1 MNRLTAIGLASLVA
15 YGVLLASKYTGV
27 ISVAHEREPTA
38 VASHEDDAARS
49 DVLAAAPAQ
58 PQPRAHV
65 VQMPAPLPRMEP
77 TRASAI
83 ALEFRATR
91 DLRAFADALEARREN
106 LTADERYFLAKALE
120 ECQFATSVNEDLAG
134 DSAHQRSAFL
144 ATLTPND
151 PINKKRIAA
160 YDAMDNTQ
168 RCLRFQGTKIS
179 SKEIDGLMSDAAQ
192 QGDPR
197 AQARLLIADI
207 TNRVNSGSKNDSSS
221 GNGTSARASAVNM
234 DDLSQ
239 LVRLLE
245 TRDPETTM
253 QVGNFLASSAMAA
266 QLRIGPQ
273 GETPEPSALLGAFSL
288 VACQQG
294 PDCISMTKDP
304 QAACAYGAYC
314 DATSYEQLFQN
325 FLASPWVYANATRYS
340 SIIMTAINSQNW
352 ALIGLQPPE
361 KRKLLSD
368 APTYTYAY
376 QMSLMR

>member
-15 YGVLLASKYTGV
+15 YGVLLASKYAGV
-27 ISVAHEREPTA
+27 VSVAQEREPTSL
-38 VASHEDDAARS
+38 ASAEDTDS
-49 DVLAAAPAQ
+49 GSGVVAAPQAQ
-58 PQPRAHV
+58 RRMSPVP
-65 VQMPAPLPRMEP
+65 MPTPLPRMEP
-77 TRASAI
+77 TRASPV
-83 ALEFRATR
+83 ALEFRSTR
-91 DLRAFADALEARREN
+91 DLRAFADSLQARRAT

-120 ECQFATSVNEDLAG
+120 ECQFATTVNEDLAAY
-134 DSAHQRSAFL
+134 SAKQRAAFL

-151 PINKKRIAA
+151 PINRKRISA

-179 SKEIDGLMSDAAQ
+179 SREIDELMNDAAQ

-197 AQARLLIADI
+197 AQARLLIADLA
-207 TNRVNSGSKNDSSS
+207 NKSSGKTDS
-221 GNGTSARASAVNM
+221 GNGTPARGVDEGDM
-234 DDLSQ
+234 SQ
-239 LVRLLE
+239 LIHLLE

-253 QVGNFLASSAMAA
+253 QVGNFLASSQMAS
-266 QLRIGPQ
+266 QLRIGPN

-294 PDCISMTKDP
+294 PDCIAMTKDP

-325 FLASPWVYANATRYS
+325 FLASPWVYSNATRYS

-361 KRKLLSD
+361 KRRAVASV
-368 APTYTYAY
+368 PTTGYTPTFA
-376 QMSLMR
+376 LMY

>member
-15 YGVLLASKYTGV
+15 YGLLLASKYAGV
-27 ISVAHEREPTA
+27 VSVAQEREPTPL
-38 VASHEDDAARS
+38 ASAQLEPQSSLGAI
-49 DVLAAAPAQ
+49 APQAQ
-58 PQPRAHV
+58 RRLSPVP
-65 VQMPAPLPRMEP
+65 MPTPLPRMEP
-77 TRASAI
+77 TRASPV
-83 ALEFRATR
+83 ALEFRSTR
-91 DLRAFADALEARREN
+91 DLRAFTDALQARRSI

-120 ECQFATSVNEDLAG
+120 ECQFATTVNEDLAAY
-134 DSAHQRSAFL
+134 STKQRNAFL
-144 ATLTPND
+144 ATLTPSD
-151 PINKKRIAA
+151 PINRKRISA
-160 YDAMDNTQ
+160 YDAMDNSQ

-179 SKEIDGLMSDAAQ
+179 SREIDELMSDAAQ

-197 AQARLLIADI
+197 AQARLLIADLASK
-207 TNRVNSGSKNDSSS
+207 NSGKTDTSS
-221 GNGTSARASAVNM
+221 GTAARGVDESDMA
-234 DDLSQ
+234 Q
-239 LVRLLE
+239 LIHLLE

-253 QVGNFLASSAMAA
+253 QVGNFLASSQMAQ
-266 QLRIGPQ
+266 QLHIGPN

-325 FLASPWVYANATRYS
+325 FLASPWVYSNATRYS

-361 KRKLLSD
+361 KRRAVTSV
-368 APTYTYAY
+368 PTTGYTPTFA
-376 QMSLMR
+376 LMY

>member
-27 ISVAHEREPTA
+27 ASIANEREPTA
-38 VASHEDDAARS
+38 TVSHDEGSRS
-49 DVLAAAPAQ
+49 AVVAAAPAQ
-58 PQPRAHV
+58 PQPHPRIIA
-65 VQMPAPLPRMEP
+65 MPAPLPRMEP

-91 DLRAFADALEARREN
+91 DLRAFADGLEARRAY
-106 LTADERYFLAKALE
+106 LSADERYFLAKALE
-120 ECQFATSVNEDLAG
+120 ECQFATSVNEDLAAY
-134 DSAHQRSAFL
+134 SARQRNAFL
-144 ATLTPND
+144 ATLTPSD
-151 PINKKRIAA
+151 PINRKRIAA

-179 SKEIDGLMSDAAQ
+179 SREIEDLMADAAQ

-207 TNRVNSGSKNDSSS
+207 TNKVNTGSKSD
-221 GNGTSARASAVNM
+221 GATSARATGVNM
-234 DDLSQ
+234 DDVSQ

-253 QVGNFLASSAMAA
+253 QVGNFLASSAMVT

-294 PDCISMTKDP
+294 PDCISMTRDP

-368 APTYTYAY
+368 APTYTYSY
-376 QMSLMR
+376 QMALMR

>member
-15 YGVLLASKYTGV
+15 YGFLVATKYAGVVSIARERDPTPIAKHDEVAPRSSIVAMAPPEQVHPKALA
-27 ISVAHEREPTA
+27 
-38 VASHEDDAARS
+38 
-49 DVLAAAPAQ
+49 
-58 PQPRAHV
+58 
-65 VQMPAPLPRMEP
+65 MPAPLPRIEP
-77 TRASAI
+77 TRASAV
-83 ALEFRATR
+83 AVDFRATR
-91 DLRAFADALEARREN
+91 DLRAFADALEARRPY

-120 ECQFATSVNEDLAG
+120 ECQFATTVNEDLAAY
-134 DSAHQRSAFL
+134 SARQRNAFL
-144 ATLTPND
+144 ATLTQND
-151 PINKKRIAA
+151 PINRKRIAA
-160 YDAMDNTQ
+160 YDAMDNSQ

-179 SKEIDGLMSDAAQ
+179 SKEIEDLMADAAQ
-192 QGDPR
+192 EGDPR

-207 TNRVNSGSKNDSSS
+207 TNKVNGGGKADGSGT
-221 GNGTSARASAVNM
+221 TSRGVNV
-234 DDLSQ
+234 DDVSQ
-239 LVRLLE
+239 LIRLLE

-253 QVGNFLASSAMAA
+253 QVGNFLASSAMVS

-325 FLASPWVYANATRYS
+325 FLASPWVYSNAARYS
-340 SIIMTAINSQNW
+340 SMIMTAINSQNW

-368 APTYTYAY
+368 VPTYTYSYSMAS
-376 QMSLMR
+376 MH

>member
-38 VASHEDDAARS
+38 IASHEDDAARS
-49 DVLAAAPAQ
+49 AVVAAAPAQ

-91 DLRAFADALEARREN
+91 DLRAFADALEARRAT

-120 ECQFATSVNEDLAG
+120 ECQFATSVNEDLAAY
-134 DSAHQRSAFL
+134 SAHQRTAFL

-151 PINKKRIAA
+151 PINKKRVAA

-179 SKEIDGLMSDAAQ
+179 SKEIEDLMADAAQ

-207 TNRVNSGSKNDSSS
+207 TNRVNSGSKTDSGS
-221 GNGTSARASAVNM
+221 NARATGVNM
-234 DDLSQ
+234 EDVSQ

-253 QVGNFLASSAMAA
+253 QVGNFLASSAMAS

-361 KRKLLSD
+361 KRKAVTAVPATMFTPSLALS
-368 APTYTYAY
+368 Y
-376 QMSLMR
+376 

>member
-15 YGVLLASKYTGV
+15 YGALVASKYTGFV
-27 ISVAHEREPTA
+27 SIAHEREPTA
-38 VASHEDDAARS
+38 IAAHDDASPRS
-49 DVLAAAPAQ
+49 EIVAAAPAQ
-58 PQPRAHV
+58 SQSRPHAIT
-65 VQMPAPLPRMEP
+65 MPAPLPRMEP
-77 TRASAI
+77 TRASAT

-91 DLRAFADALEARREN
+91 DLRAFTDALEARRPN

-120 ECQFATSVNEDLAG
+120 ECQFATSVNEDLAAFG
-134 DSAHQRSAFL
+134 ARQRNAFL

-151 PINKKRIAA
+151 PINRKRIAA

-179 SKEIDGLMSDAAQ
+179 SKEIEDLMADAAQ

-197 AQARLLIADI
+197 AQARLLIADL
-207 TNRVNSGSKNDSSS
+207 TNKVNSGGKSDS
-221 GNGTSARASAVNM
+221 GTTSRGASVSM
-234 DDLSQ
+234 DDVSQ
-239 LVRLLE
+239 LIHLLE

-253 QVGNFLASSAMAA
+253 QVGNFLSSSAMVT

-294 PDCISMTKDP
+294 PDCISMTRDP

-325 FLASPWVYANATRYS
+325 FLASPWVYSNATRYS
-340 SIIMTAINSQNW
+340 GIIMTAINSQNW

-361 KRKLLSD
+361 KRKVLSD
-368 APTYTYAY
+368 APTYTYSY
-376 QMSLMR
+376 QMALMR

>member
-27 ISVAHEREPTA
+27 VSIANEREPTA
-38 VASHEDDAARS
+38 LASPQDGASQSSIVAT
-49 DVLAAAPAQ
+49 APMQAQ
-58 PQPRAHV
+58 PHARTVP
-65 VQMPAPLPRMEP
+65 MPAPLPRMEP
-77 TRASAI
+77 TRASPI
-83 ALEFRATR
+83 AVEFRSTR
-91 DLRAFADALEARREN
+91 DLRAFADGLEARRPN

-120 ECQFATSVNEDLAG
+120 ECQFATSVNEDLAAY
-134 DSAHQRSAFL
+134 SARQRTAFL

-151 PINKKRIAA
+151 PINRKRLAA

-179 SKEIDGLMSDAAQ
+179 SKEIDELMSDAAQ

-207 TNRVNSGSKNDSSS
+207 TNRVNSGSKMD
-221 GNGTSARASAVNM
+221 GGTTARQGVNM
-234 DDLSQ
+234 DDVSQ
-239 LVRLLE
+239 LVHLLE

-253 QVGNFLASSAMAA
+253 QVGNFLASSAMVN

-340 SIIMTAINSQNW
+340 AIIMTAINSQNW

-376 QMSLMR
+376 QMTLMR

>member
-1 MNRLTAIGLASLVA
+1 MNRLTAIGMASLVA

-38 VASHEDDAARS
+38 IASHEDAAAGS
-49 DVLAAAPAQ
+49 AIVAAAPAQ

-91 DLRAFADALEARREN
+91 DLRAFADALQSRGN

-120 ECQFATSVNEDLAG
+120 ECQFATSVNEDLAAY
-134 DSAHQRSAFL
+134 SAHQRNAFL

-179 SKEIDGLMSDAAQ
+179 SKEIDALMSDAAQ

-197 AQARLLIADI
+197 AQARLLVADI
-207 TNRVNSGSKNDSSS
+207 TNRVNASKNDSSA
-221 GNGTSARASAVNM
+221 GTSARATGVNM
-234 DDLSQ
+234 EDVTQ

-253 QVGNFLASSAMAA
+253 QVGNFLASSAMAS

-340 SIIMTAINSQNW
+340 SIIQTAINSQNW

>member
-15 YGVLLASKYTGV
+15 YGLLLASKYAGV
-27 ISVAHEREPTA
+27 LSVAQEREPTLA
-38 VASHEDDAARS
+38 LAHEAASSSGSGSVA
-49 DVLAAAPAQ
+49 
-58 PQPRAHV
+58 PQAERRVNPV
-65 VQMPAPLPRMEP
+65 PMPTPLPRMEP
-77 TRASAI
+77 TRASPV
-83 ALEFRATR
+83 ALEFRSTR
-91 DLRAFADALEARREN
+91 DLRAFADAIEARRPN

-120 ECQFATSVNEDLAG
+120 ECQFATTVNEDLAAY
-134 DSAHQRSAFL
+134 STRQRNAFL
-144 ATLTPND
+144 ATLTPSD
-151 PINKKRIAA
+151 PINRKRIAA

-179 SKEIDGLMSDAAQ
+179 SREIEDLMNDAAQ

-197 AQARLLIADI
+197 AQARLLIADLSSK
-207 TNRVNSGSKNDSSS
+207 TSGKTDSATATPSRSVNEDDM
-221 GNGTSARASAVNM
+221 SA
-234 DDLSQ
+234 LI
-239 LVRLLE
+239 RLLE

-253 QVGNFLASSAMAA
+253 QVGNFLATGQMAT
-266 QLRIGPQ
+266 QLRIGPN
-273 GETPEPSALLGAFSL
+273 GETPEPSAILGAFSL

-325 FLASPWVYANATRYS
+325 FLASPWVYSNATRYS

-361 KRKLLSD
+361 KRRAVTSVP
-368 APTYTYAY
+368 ATSFTPTLALTY
-376 QMSLMR
+376 

>member
-27 ISVAHEREPTA
+27 ISVAHEREPTVIA
-38 VASHEDDAARS
+38 PHADDAARS
-49 DVLAAAPAQ
+49 AVAATAPAQ

-65 VQMPAPLPRMEP
+65 AQMPAPLPRLEP

-91 DLRAFADALEARREN
+91 DLRAFADALEARRET

-134 DSAHQRSAFL
+134 FSAHQRTAFL

-151 PINKKRIAA
+151 PINRKRIAA

-179 SKEIDGLMSDAAQ
+179 SKEIDALMSDAAQ

-207 TNRVNSGSKNDSSS
+207 TNRVNSGSKTESS
-221 GNGTSARASAVNM
+221 GTSARATGVSM
-234 DDLSQ
+234 DDVSQ
-239 LVRLLE
+239 LVHLLE

-253 QVGNFLASSAMAA
+253 QVGNFLASSAMAS

>member
-15 YGVLLASKYTGV
+15 YGALVASKYTGFV
-27 ISVAHEREPTA
+27 SVAHEREPT
-38 VASHEDDAARS
+38 
-49 DVLAAAPAQ
+49 VLAAHDDASARSEIVATAPAQ
-58 PQPRAHV
+58 AQVRPHAIP
-65 VQMPAPLPRMEP
+65 MPAPLPRMEP
-77 TRASAI
+77 TRASATAI
-83 ALEFRATR
+83 EFRATR
-91 DLRAFADALEARREN
+91 DLRAFTDALEARRAS

-120 ECQFATSVNEDLAG
+120 ECQFATSVSEDLAAFG
-134 DSAHQRSAFL
+134 ARQRNAFL
-144 ATLTPND
+144 ATLTPSD
-151 PINKKRIAA
+151 PINRKRIAA

-179 SKEIDGLMSDAAQ
+179 SKEIEDLMADAAQ

-197 AQARLLIADI
+197 AQARLLIADL
-207 TNRVNSGSKNDSSS
+207 TNKVNSGGKSDSGTTSRGSS
-221 GNGTSARASAVNM
+221 VSM
-234 DDLSQ
+234 DDVSQ
-239 LVRLLE
+239 LIHLLE

-253 QVGNFLASSAMAA
+253 QVGNFLSSSAMVT

-325 FLASPWVYANATRYS
+325 FLASPWVYSNATRYS
-340 SIIMTAINSQNW
+340 GIIMTAINSQNW

-368 APTYTYAY
+368 APTYTYSY
-376 QMSLMR
+376 QMALMR

>member
-15 YGVLLASKYTGV
+15 YGMLLASKYAGV
-27 ISVAHEREPTA
+27 VSVAQEREPT
-38 VASHEDDAARS
+38 S
-49 DVLAAAPAQ
+49 LAFSQDLHPGSSISAITPQ
-58 PQPRAHV
+58 PQRRVSPV
-65 VQMPAPLPRMEP
+65 PMPTPLPRMEP
-77 TRASAI
+77 THASPV
-83 ALEFRATR
+83 ALEFRSTR
-91 DLRAFADALEARREN
+91 DLRAFTDALEARRST

-120 ECQFATSVNEDLAG
+120 ECQFATSVNEDLAAY
-134 DSAHQRSAFL
+134 STRQRNAFL
-144 ATLTPND
+144 ATLTPSD
-151 PINKKRIAA
+151 PINRKRISA

-168 RCLRFQGTKIS
+168 RCLRFQGTKVS
-179 SKEIDGLMSDAAQ
+179 SREIDELMADAAQ

-197 AQARLLIADI
+197 AQARLLIADLASK
-207 TNRVNSGSKNDSSS
+207 NSGKTDAGS
-221 GNGTSARASAVNM
+221 GTATPARSVNE
-234 DDLSQ
+234 DDMSHLIH
-239 LVRLLE
+239 LLE

-253 QVGNFLASSAMAA
+253 QVGNFLASSQMAQ
-266 QLRIGPQ
+266 QLRIGPN

-325 FLASPWVYANATRYS
+325 FLASPWVYSNATRYS

-361 KRKLLSD
+361 KRRAVTSVP
-368 APTYTYAY
+368 ATSFTPTLALTY
-376 QMSLMR
+376 

>member
-15 YGVLLASKYTGV
+15 YGLLLASKYAGV
-27 ISVAHEREPTA
+27 VSIAQEREPTSL
-38 VASHEDDAARS
+38 ASVQDLDSRS
-49 DVLAAAPAQ
+49 PVGAIAPQAQ
-58 PQPRAHV
+58 RRMSPVP
-65 VQMPAPLPRMEP
+65 MPTPLPRMEP
-77 TRASAI
+77 THASPV
-83 ALEFRATR
+83 ALEFRSTR
-91 DLRAFADALEARREN
+91 DLRAFADALQARRST

-120 ECQFATSVNEDLAG
+120 ECQFATTVNEDLAAYG
-134 DSAHQRSAFL
+134 AKQRTAFL

-151 PINKKRIAA
+151 PINRKRISA
-160 YDAMDNTQ
+160 YDAMDNSQ

-179 SKEIDGLMSDAAQ
+179 SREIDELMSDAAQ

-197 AQARLLIADI
+197 AQARLLVADLA
-207 TNRVNSGSKNDSSS
+207 NKNNGKTDSSS
-221 GNGTSARASAVNM
+221 GSGNAARGVDENDM
-234 DDLSQ
+234 SQ
-239 LVRLLE
+239 LIRLLE

-253 QVGNFLASSAMAA
+253 QVGNFLASSQMAQ
-266 QLRIGPQ
+266 QLRIGPN

-325 FLASPWVYANATRYS
+325 FLASPWVYSNATRYS
-340 SIIMTAINSQNW
+340 AIIMTAINSQNW

-361 KRKLLSD
+361 KRRAVGNAPASSTVTPSLALSF
-368 APTYTYAY
+368 
-376 QMSLMR
+376 